1 MNKKVKDFWNKNKN
15 TILAVVGAGTVFAAG
30 VAITA
35 CVTKKIQMKNTM
47 NNTMLAD
54 MEIVPFEVTDEH
66 RKVLESYGAT
76 YKEGYDVP
84 FGTREV
90 VEKFLDERGSTY
102 QLDILDDFTSVVY
115 IAKQYRI
122 EDANPLFFFL

>member
-15 TILAVVGAGTVFAAG
+15 KILAVVGCGTVFAAG

-35 CVTKKIQMKNTM
+35 CIKKKSQT
-47 NNTMLAD
+47 NNELLRESNLFPLPD
-54 MEIVPFEVTDEH
+54 DNEK
-66 RKVLESYGAT
+66 RKVLESFGAT

-84 FGTREV
+84 FATREV

-102 QLDILDDFTSVVY
+102 QLDYIDDLTSIVY
-115 IAKQYRI
+115 ISK
-122 EDANPLFFFL
+122 

>member
-54 MEIVPFEVTDEH
+54 MALVPFEVTDEH

-115 IAKQYRI
+115 IAK
-122 EDANPLFFFL
+122 

>member
-15 TILAVVGAGTVFAAG
+15 KILAVIGCGTIFAAG
-30 VAITA
+30 VAIVA
-35 CVTKKIQMKNTM
+35 CITKKSQT
-47 NNTMLAD
+47 NNTPMFKMDNLVLQD
-54 MEIVPFEVTDEH
+54 DPD

-84 FGTREV
+84 FATREV

-102 QLDILDDFTSVVY
+102 QIYILDDLTSVVY
-115 IAKQYRI
+115 ISK
-122 EDANPLFFFL
+122 

>member
-15 TILAVVGAGTVFAAG
+15 MILAVVGGGTVFAAG
-30 VAITA
+30 VAIAA
-35 CVTKKIQMKNTM
+35 CITKKSQMKNTPIFKI
-47 NNTMLAD
+47 D
-54 MEIVPFEVTDEH
+54 VIPQTDAN

-84 FGTREV
+84 FATREV

-102 QLDILDDFTSVVY
+102 QIDMFDDLTSVVY
-115 IAKQYRI
+115 ISK
-122 EDANPLFFFL
+122 

>member
-15 TILAVVGAGTVFAAG
+15 KILAVVGAGTVFAAG
-30 VAITA
+30 VAIAA
-35 CVTKKIQMKNTM
+35 CIKKKSQM
-47 NNTMLAD
+47 NNSILAE
-54 MEIVPFEVTDEH
+54 MEIVPFEFNDAD

-76 YKEGYDVP
+76 YKEGYSVP

-102 QLDILDDFTSVVY
+102 QLDILDDKTSVVY
-115 IAKQYRI
+115 ISK
-122 EDANPLFFFL
+122 

>member
-15 TILAVVGAGTVFAAG
+15 MILAVVGGGTVVAAG
-30 VAITA
+30 VAIAA
-35 CVTKKIQMKNTM
+35 CIKKKSQM
-47 NNTMLAD
+47 NNSMLAE
-54 MEIVPFEVTDEH
+54 MEFVPYEVSDEH

-84 FGTREV
+84 FATREV

-102 QLDILDDFTSVVY
+102 QIDIDDISSVVY
-115 IAKQYRI
+115 IYK
-122 EDANPLFFFL
+122 

>member
-15 TILAVVGAGTVFAAG
+15 MILAAVGFGTVFAAG
-30 VAITA
+30 VAGVAIAA
-35 CVTKKIQMKNTM
+35 CIKKKSQM
-47 NNTMLAD
+47 NNSMLAE
-54 MEIVPFEVTDEH
+54 MEIVPFEVSDEH
-66 RKVLESYGAT
+66 RKFLESFGAT

-102 QLDILDDFTSVVY
+102 QLDILDDLTSVVF
-115 IAKQYRI
+115 ISK
-122 EDANPLFFFL
+122 

>member
-15 TILAVVGAGTVFAAG
+15 KILAVVGAGTVFAAG

-35 CVTKKIQMKNTM
+35 CIKKKSQM
-47 NNTMLAD
+47 NNSILAE
-54 MEIVPFEVTDEH
+54 MEIVPFEFNDAD

-76 YKEGYDVP
+76 YKEGYSVP

-102 QLDILDDFTSVVY
+102 QLDILDDHTSVVY
-115 IAKQYRI
+115 ISK
-122 EDANPLFFFL
+122 

>member
-15 TILAVVGAGTVFAAG
+15 KILAVVGCGTVFAAG
-30 VAITA
+30 VAIAA
-35 CVTKKIQMKNTM
+35 CINKKSQM
-47 NNTMLAD
+47 NNTPVFKID
-54 MEIVPFEVTDEH
+54 VIPQTDAN

-84 FGTREV
+84 FATREV

-102 QLDILDDFTSVVY
+102 QIDMFDDLTSVVY
-115 IAKQYRI
+115 ISK
-122 EDANPLFFFL
+122 

>member
-15 TILAVVGAGTVFAAG
+15 KILAVVGCGTVFAAG
-30 VAITA
+30 VAIAA
-35 CVTKKIQMKNTM
+35 CITKKRQM
-47 NNTMLAD
+47 NNTPVFKIDIVQQDDAD
-54 MEIVPFEVTDEH
+54 

-102 QLDILDDFTSVVY
+102 QLDILDDDTSVVY
-115 IAKQYRI
+115 IYK
-122 EDANPLFFFL
+122 

>member
-15 TILAVVGAGTVFAAG
+15 KILAVVGAGTVFAAG
-30 VAITA
+30 VAIAA
-35 CVTKKIQMKNTM
+35 CINKKSKM
-47 NNTMLAD
+47 NNTPVFKID
-54 MEIVPFEVTDEH
+54 IIPQTDAN
-66 RKVLESYGAT
+66 RKVLESFGAT

-102 QLDILDDFTSVVY
+102 QLDIIDDLTSVVY
-115 IAKQYRI
+115 ISK
-122 EDANPLFFFL
+122 

>member
-15 TILAVVGAGTVFAAG
+15 MILAVVGGGTVFAAG

-35 CVTKKIQMKNTM
+35 CITKKIQMKNTPISKI
-47 NNTMLAD
+47 D
-54 MEIVPFEVTDEH
+54 VIPQTDAN

-76 YKEGYDVP
+76 YKEGYDIP
-84 FGTREV
+84 FATREV

-102 QLDILDDFTSVVY
+102 QIDIDDISSVVY
-115 IAKQYRI
+115 IYK
-122 EDANPLFFFL
+122 